1 MAAIKAKRPRAT
13 SDRAL
18 WVGAQAHYEDAA
30 YYDKTYAR
38 RLDDVRFYE
47 ALAAT
52 TEGPI
57 LEYGV
62 GNGRIAL
69 PMARAGA
76 DVTGVDWSAP
86 MLADLRA
93 KLAAEPREV
102 QRRLRLVEGDM
113 REVKLRRRF
122 PLVLCTFNTF
132 LHLYTRQ
139 DVEAFLGRV
148 RAHLAPGGRFVFDVA
163 VPQPGDLDR
172 DPNRAYQ
179 APRLRH
185 PTTGQLVRYAER
197 FDYDA
202 ARQILFVT
210 VEFTPLDGGEPWS
223 VPLAHRQFFP
233 QELEAL
239 LHHAGFEV
247 DRVAAD
253 FGPGPL
259 DRFSD
264 VAVWTTHLAR

>member
-13 SDRAL
+13 GDRAL
-18 WVGAQAHYEDAA
+18 WVGAHAHYEDAA

-38 RLDDVRFYE
+38 RLDDVSYYE
-47 ALAAT
+47 ALARGV
-52 TEGPI
+52 EGLI

-69 PMARAGA
+69 PMVRAGA
-76 DVTGVDWSAP
+76 DVTGVDWSVP
-86 MLADLRA
+86 MLTDLRA
-93 KLAAEPREV
+93 KLAAEPADVR
-102 QRRLRLVEGDM
+102 RRLRLVEGDM
-113 REVKLRRRF
+113 RQVRLRRRF
-122 PLVLCTFNTF
+122 DLVLCTFNTF
-132 LHLYTRQ
+132 LHLYTRA
-139 DVEAFLGRV
+139 DVEAFLARV
-148 RAHLAPGGRFVFDVA
+148 RGHLAPGGRFVFDVA
-163 VPQPGDLDR
+163 VPQPGDLGR
-172 DPNRAYQ
+172 DPNRAYR

-185 PTTGQLVRYAER
+185 PTTGQLVRYSER

-210 VEFTPLDGGEPWS
+210 VEFTPVDGGDSWV

-239 LHHAGFEV
+239 LHYAGFEV
-247 DRVAAD
+247 DRVEAD
-253 FGPGPL
+253 FDSLPL

-264 VAVWTTHLAR
+264 VAVWTTHLAH